1 MEESLHDELAAT
13 AARLI
18 VEEGLDYGA
27 AKRRAARDLGLSE
40 RRAKLPDNLQ
50 VETAVR
56 EYLALFHA
64 DTQPGELAE
73 LRRIALVWMDR
84 LETFRP
90 LVCGAV
96 WRGTA
101 TRLSPIHL
109 ELYCDDPKAA
119 ELLLLDR
126 GINYEVGSAPGPRGG
141 RVDVLSLAEHSPGLD
156 DWITLHLSV
165 LDLDDLRGALRVE
178 SGGQPWRGSR
188 AALARRADDAARA
201 GAPHLDPGKAA

>member
-1 MEESLHDELAAT
+1 MEESLHDELAAA

-27 AKRRAARDLGLSE
+27 AKRRAARDLGLSG
-40 RRAKLPDNLQ
+40 RRAMLPDNLE

-56 EYLALFHA
+56 EHLALFHA

-73 LRRIALVWMDR
+73 LRRIALAWMER
-84 LETFRP
+84 LEAFRP

-126 GINYEVGSAPGPRGG
+126 GIDFQVGSVPGPRGG
-141 RVDVLSLAEHSPGLD
+141 RVDVLSLAEHSPALGE
-156 DWITLHLSV
+156 WITLHLSV
-165 LDLDDLRGALRVE
+165 LDLDDLRGALRSE

-188 AALARRADDAARA
+188 VALARQVEEAARA
-201 GAPHLDPGKAA
+201 GAPACSPEDAP

>member
-1 MEESLHDELAAT
+1 MDECLQGELVAA

-27 AKRRAARDLGLSE
+27 AKRRAARDLGLSG
-40 RRAKLPDNLQ
+40 RRTQLPDNAR
-50 VETAVR
+50 VESAVR
-56 EYLALFHA
+56 EHLALFHA

-73 LRRIALVWMDR
+73 LRRIALVWMER
-84 LETFRP
+84 LAAFRP
-90 LVCGAV
+90 QVCGAV

-126 GINYEVGSAPGPRGG
+126 GIDFDVGAAPGPRGE
-141 RVDVLSLAEHSPGLD
+141 RVDVLSLAERSPVLG
-156 DWITLHLSV
+156 DWITVHLSV
-165 LDLDDLRGALRVE
+165 LDLDDLRGALRTD
-178 SGGQPWRGSR
+178 SAGLAWRGDR
-188 AALARRADDAARA
+188 AALARLLQP
-201 GAPHLDPGKAA
+201 GTAPSVRSDTPLRP